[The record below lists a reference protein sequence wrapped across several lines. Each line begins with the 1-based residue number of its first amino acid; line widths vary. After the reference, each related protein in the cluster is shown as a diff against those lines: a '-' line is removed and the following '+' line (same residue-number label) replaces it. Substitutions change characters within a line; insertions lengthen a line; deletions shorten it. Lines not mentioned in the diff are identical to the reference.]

1 VARIIGPTRPWKGEN
16 AIKRFF
22 IRYTNN
28 VSFLCKKKIMQNL
41 LNITLQ
47 DDNSLLVTS
56 DVFTLSVTDENAIL
70 ALARRF
76 MRADD
81 YKSIH
86 PILKDNLI
94 QWRPAV
100 AKEKNLSA
108 FLIMTNS
115 TLFAISDRAPMTEE
129 ALQAIPGFGVSRF
142 AKYGEDIL
150 AIVEESLLK
159 EKSTI

>member
-1 VARIIGPTRPWKGEN
+1 
-16 AIKRFF
+16 
-22 IRYTNN
+22 
-28 VSFLCKKKIMQNL
+28 MQNL

-56 DVFTLSVTDENAIL
+56 DVFTLTVNDENGIL

-81 YKSIH
+81 YKSLH

-94 QWRPAV
+94 QWRRAL
-100 AKEKNLSA
+100 AREKNLSA
-108 FLIMTNS
+108 FVIITNS

-129 ALQAIPGFGVSRF
+129 DLQAIPGFGPSRF

-150 AIVEESLLK
+150 AIVEESLSK
-159 EKSTI
+159 ENALV

>member
-1 VARIIGPTRPWKGEN
+1 
-16 AIKRFF
+16 
-22 IRYTNN
+22 
-28 VSFLCKKKIMQNL
+28 MQNL

-56 DVFTLSVTDENAIL
+56 DVFTLTVNDENGIL

-81 YKSIH
+81 YKSLH

-94 QWRPAV
+94 QWRRTLAR
-100 AKEKNLSA
+100 EKNLSA
-108 FLIMTNS
+108 FVIITNS

-129 ALQAIPGFGVSRF
+129 DLQAIPGFGPSRF

-150 AIVEESLLK
+150 AIVEESLSK
-159 EKSTI
+159 ENALV

>member
-1 VARIIGPTRPWKGEN
+1 
-16 AIKRFF
+16 
-22 IRYTNN
+22 
-28 VSFLCKKKIMQNL
+28 MQNL

-56 DVFTLSVTDENAIL
+56 DVFTLTVNDENGIL

-81 YKSIH
+81 YKSLH

-94 QWRPAV
+94 QWRRTLAR
-100 AKEKNLSA
+100 EKNLSA
-108 FLIMTNS
+108 FVIITNS
-115 TLFAISDRAPMTEE
+115 TLFAISDQAPMTEE
-129 ALQAIPGFGVSRF
+129 DLQAIPGFGPSRF

-150 AIVEESLLK
+150 AIVEESLSK
-159 EKSTI
+159 ENALV

>member
-1 VARIIGPTRPWKGEN
+1 MFNDFHALVNFLIL
-16 AIKRFF
+16 
-22 IRYTNN
+22 
-28 VSFLCKKKIMQNL
+28 FLCKKHRIMQNL

-56 DVFTLSVTDENAIL
+56 DVFTLTVNDENGIL

-81 YKSIH
+81 YKSLH

-94 QWRPAV
+94 QWRRAV

-108 FLIMTNS
+108 FLIITNS

-129 ALQAIPGFGVSRF
+129 ALQAIPGFGASRF

-150 AIVEESLLK
+150 AIVEDSLAQ
-159 EKSTI
+159 EHVQV